1 MINMKIEYAKNIFPK
16 IMELL
21 NRATDEITI
30 ATGGFSEDFIEAI
43 INRAASG
50 VQTTIITS
58 DKNWARW
65 LENQKISYKKDEE
78 NKIRKSYLRLR
89 DKIIIYSRLRY
100 IILIISISIVI
111 VLLIRNVIHSL
122 VTLISFIIIIIINI
136 IQFIYIRNMI
146 KAEESKLNML
156 NIEVQKTLDELTST
170 RNSLAKKL
178 NIIESNALSFSIVI
192 IDNKSLLL
200 SCNLNSKNSSDI
212 IMYEEIQK
220 NSAIKLISYITN
232 LGKP

>member
-1 MINMKIEYAKNIFPK
+1 MKIEYAKNIFPN
-16 IMELL
+16 IIELL

-170 RNSLAKKL
+170 RNILAKKL
-178 NIIESNALSFSIVI
+178 NIIESSALSFSIVI

-212 IMYEEIQK
+212 VMYEEIQK
-220 NSAIKLISYITN
+220 NDAIKLISYITN

>member
-1 MINMKIEYAKNIFPK
+1 MKIEYAKNIFPK

-65 LENQKISYKKDEE
+65 LENQKLSYKKDEE
-78 NKIRKSYLRLR
+78 NKIKRDYLKLR

-100 IILIISISIVI
+100 IILVISMSIAII
-111 VLLIRNVIHSL
+111 LLIRSSIHSL
-122 VTLISFIIIIIINI
+122 ETLILYVSLGIINI
-136 IQFIYIRNMI
+136 IQFIYIRNTV
-146 KAEESKLNML
+146 KVEESKLNIVNL
-156 NIEVQKTLDELTST
+156 EVQKTLDELTST
-170 RNSLAKKL
+170 RNILAKKL
-178 NIIESNALSFSIVI
+178 NIIESNTLSFSIVI

-220 NSAIKLISYITN
+220 NNAIKLISYITN

>member
-1 MINMKIEYAKNIFPK
+1 MKIEYAKNIFPK

-111 VLLIRNVIHSL
+111 VLLIRNTIHSL

-170 RNSLAKKL
+170 RNILAKKL

>member
-1 MINMKIEYAKNIFPK
+1 MKIEYAKNIFPK

-65 LENQKISYKKDEE
+65 LANQKISYKKDEE
-78 NKIRKSYLRLR
+78 NKIKKSYLRLR

-100 IILIISISIVI
+100 IILIISISILI
-111 VLLIRNVIHSL
+111 VLLIRNTIHSL
-122 VTLISFIIIIIINI
+122 VTLISSIIIIIINI

-146 KAEESKLNML
+146 KVEESKLNML

-170 RNSLAKKL
+170 RNILAKKL

-212 IMYEEIQK
+212 IIYDEIQK
-220 NSAIKLISYITN
+220 NDAIKLISYITN
-232 LGKP
+232 LGKS

>member
-16 IMELL
+16 IIELL

-170 RNSLAKKL
+170 RNILAKKL
-178 NIIESNALSFSIVI
+178 NIIESSALSFSIVI

-212 IMYEEIQK
+212 VMYEEIQK
-220 NSAIKLISYITN
+220 NDAIKLISYITN

>member
-1 MINMKIEYAKNIFPK
+1 MKIEYAKNIFPK

-65 LENQKISYKKDEE
+65 LENQKLSYKKDEE
-78 NKIRKSYLRLR
+78 NKIKRDYLKLR

-100 IILIISISIVI
+100 IILVISMSIAII
-111 VLLIRNVIHSL
+111 LLIRSSIHSL
-122 VTLISFIIIIIINI
+122 ETLILYASLGIINI
-136 IQFIYIRNMI
+136 IQFIYIRNTV
-146 KAEESKLNML
+146 KVEESKLNMVNL
-156 NIEVQKTLDELTST
+156 EVQKTLDELTST
-170 RNSLAKKL
+170 RNILAKKL
-178 NIIESNALSFSIVI
+178 NIIESNTLSFSIVI

-212 IMYEEIQK
+212 IIYDEIQK
-220 NSAIKLISYITN
+220 NNAIKLISYITN

>member
-1 MINMKIEYAKNIFPK
+1 VINMKIEYAKNIFPK

-65 LENQKISYKKDEE
+65 LENQKLSYKKDEE
-78 NKIRKSYLRLR
+78 NKIKRDYLKLR

-100 IILIISISIVI
+100 IILVISISIAI
-111 VLLIRNVIHSL
+111 ILLIRSSIHSL
-122 VTLISFIIIIIINI
+122 ETLILYISLGIINI
-136 IQFIYIRNMI
+136 IQFIYIRNTV
-146 KAEESKLNML
+146 KVEESKLNMVSL
-156 NIEVQKTLDELTST
+156 EVQKTLDELTST
-170 RNSLAKKL
+170 RNILAKKL
-178 NIIESNALSFSIVI
+178 NIIESNTLSFSIVI

-220 NSAIKLISYITN
+220 NDAIKLISYITN

>member
-1 MINMKIEYAKNIFPK
+1 MKIEYAKNIFPK

-30 ATGGFSEDFIEAI
+30 ATGRFSEDFIEAI

-65 LENQKISYKKDEE
+65 LENQKLSYKKDEE
-78 NKIRKSYLRLR
+78 NKIKRDYLKLR

-100 IILIISISIVI
+100 IILVISMSIAII
-111 VLLIRNVIHSL
+111 LLIRSSIHSL
-122 VTLISFIIIIIINI
+122 ETLILYVSLGIINI
-136 IQFIYIRNMI
+136 IQFIYIRNTV
-146 KAEESKLNML
+146 KVEESKLNMVNL
-156 NIEVQKTLDELTST
+156 EVQKTLDELTST
-170 RNSLAKKL
+170 RNTLAKKL
-178 NIIESNALSFSIVI
+178 NIIESNTLSFSIVI

-220 NSAIKLISYITN
+220 DNAIKLISYITN

>member
-65 LENQKISYKKDEE
+65 LENQKLSYKKDEE
-78 NKIRKSYLRLR
+78 NKIKRDYLKLR

-100 IILIISISIVI
+100 IILVISISIAI
-111 VLLIRNVIHSL
+111 ILLIRSSIHSL
-122 VTLISFIIIIIINI
+122 ETLILYISLGIINI
-136 IQFIYIRNMI
+136 IQFIYIRNTV
-146 KAEESKLNML
+146 KVEESKLNMVSL
-156 NIEVQKTLDELTST
+156 EVQKTLDELTST
-170 RNSLAKKL
+170 RNILAKKL
-178 NIIESNALSFSIVI
+178 NIIESNTLSFSIVI

-220 NSAIKLISYITN
+220 NDAIKLISYITN

>member
-1 MINMKIEYAKNIFPK
+1 MKIEYAKNIFPK

-65 LENQKISYKKDEE
+65 LENQKLSYKKDEE
-78 NKIRKSYLRLR
+78 NKIKRDYLKLR

-100 IILIISISIVI
+100 IILVISISIAI
-111 VLLIRNVIHSL
+111 ILLIRSSIHSL
-122 VTLISFIIIIIINI
+122 ETLILYISLGIINI
-136 IQFIYIRNMI
+136 IQFIYIRNTV
-146 KAEESKLNML
+146 KVEESKLNMVSL
-156 NIEVQKTLDELTST
+156 EVQKTLDELTST
-170 RNSLAKKL
+170 RNILAKKL
-178 NIIESNALSFSIVI
+178 NIIESNTLSFSIVI

-220 NSAIKLISYITN
+220 NDAIKLISYITN

>member
-1 MINMKIEYAKNIFPK
+1 MKIEYAKNIFPK
-16 IMELL
+16 IIELL

-111 VLLIRNVIHSL
+111 VLLIRNTIHSL
-122 VTLISFIIIIIINI
+122 VTLISFMIIIIINI
-136 IQFIYIRNMI
+136 IQFVYIRNMI

-170 RNSLAKKL
+170 RNILAKKL

-212 IMYEEIQK
+212 IIYDEIQK
-220 NSAIKLISYITN
+220 NKAIKLISYITN

>member
-1 MINMKIEYAKNIFPK
+1 MKIEYAKNIFPK

-65 LENQKISYKKDEE
+65 LENQKLSYKKDEE
-78 NKIRKSYLRLR
+78 NKIKRDYLKLR

-100 IILIISISIVI
+100 IILVISMSIAII
-111 VLLIRNVIHSL
+111 LLIRSSIHSL
-122 VTLISFIIIIIINI
+122 ETLILYVSLGIINI
-136 IQFIYIRNMI
+136 IQFIYIRNTVKI
-146 KAEESKLNML
+146 EESKLNMVNL
-156 NIEVQKTLDELTST
+156 EVQKTLDELTST
-170 RNSLAKKL
+170 RNTLAKKL
-178 NIIESNALSFSIVI
+178 NIIESNTLSFSIVI

-220 NSAIKLISYITN
+220 DNAIKLISYITN

>member
-1 MINMKIEYAKNIFPK
+1 MKIEYAKNIFPK

-50 VQTTIITS
+50 VKTTIITS

-65 LENQKISYKKDEE
+65 LENQKLSYKKDEE
-78 NKIRKSYLRLR
+78 NRIKRDYLKLR

-100 IILIISISIVI
+100 IILVISMSIAII
-111 VLLIRNVIHSL
+111 LLIRSSIHSL
-122 VTLISFIIIIIINI
+122 ETLILYVSLGIINI
-136 IQFIYIRNMI
+136 IQFIYIRNTV
-146 KAEESKLNML
+146 KVEESKLNMVNL
-156 NIEVQKTLDELTST
+156 EVQKTLDELTST
-170 RNSLAKKL
+170 RNILAKKL
-178 NIIESNALSFSIVI
+178 NIIESNTLSFSIVI

-220 NSAIKLISYITN
+220 NNAIKLISYITN

>member
-50 VQTTIITS
+50 VKTTIITS

-65 LENQKISYKKDEE
+65 LENQKLSYKKDEE
-78 NKIRKSYLRLR
+78 NRIKRDYLKLR

-100 IILIISISIVI
+100 IILVISMSIAII
-111 VLLIRNVIHSL
+111 LLIRSSIHSL
-122 VTLISFIIIIIINI
+122 ETLILYVSLGIINI
-136 IQFIYIRNMI
+136 IQFIYIRNTV
-146 KAEESKLNML
+146 KVEESKLNMVNL
-156 NIEVQKTLDELTST
+156 EVQKTLDELTST
-170 RNSLAKKL
+170 RNILAKKL
-178 NIIESNALSFSIVI
+178 NIIESNTLSFSIVI

-220 NSAIKLISYITN
+220 NNAIKLISYITN

>member
-1 MINMKIEYAKNIFPK
+1 MKIEYAKNIFPK

-65 LENQKISYKKDEE
+65 LENQKLSYKKDEE
-78 NKIRKSYLRLR
+78 NKIKRDYLKLR

-100 IILIISISIVI
+100 IILVISMSIAII
-111 VLLIRNVIHSL
+111 LLIRSSIHSL
-122 VTLISFIIIIIINI
+122 ETLILYISLGIINI
-136 IQFIYIRNMI
+136 IQFIYIRNI
-146 KAEESKLNML
+146 VKVEESKLNMVNL
-156 NIEVQKTLDELTST
+156 EVQKTLDELTST
-170 RNSLAKKL
+170 RNILAKKL
-178 NIIESNALSFSIVI
+178 NIIESNTLSFSIVI

-200 SCNLNSKNSSDI
+200 SCNLNSRNSSDI

-220 NSAIKLISYITN
+220 NNAIKLISYITN

>member
-1 MINMKIEYAKNIFPK
+1 MKIEYAKNIFPK
-16 IMELL
+16 IIELL

-111 VLLIRNVIHSL
+111 VLLIRNTIHLL

-170 RNSLAKKL
+170 RNILAKKL

-220 NSAIKLISYITN
+220 NNAIKLISYITN

>member
-1 MINMKIEYAKNIFPK
+1 MKIEYAKNIFPK

-65 LENQKISYKKDEE
+65 LENQKLSYKKDEE
-78 NKIRKSYLRLR
+78 NKIKRDYLKLR

-100 IILIISISIVI
+100 IILVISMSIAII
-111 VLLIRNVIHSL
+111 LLIRSSIHSL
-122 VTLISFIIIIIINI
+122 ETLILYVSLGIINI
-136 IQFIYIRNMI
+136 IQFIYIRNTV
-146 KAEESKLNML
+146 KVEESKLNMVNL
-156 NIEVQKTLDELTST
+156 EVQKTLDELTST
-170 RNSLAKKL
+170 RNILAKKL
-178 NIIESNALSFSIVI
+178 NIIESNTLSFSIVI

-220 NSAIKLISYITN
+220 NNAIKLISYITN

>member
-1 MINMKIEYAKNIFPK
+1 MKIEYAKNIFPK

-65 LENQKISYKKDEE
+65 LENQKLSYKKDEE
-78 NKIRKSYLRLR
+78 NKIKRDYLKLR

-100 IILIISISIVI
+100 IILVISMSIAII
-111 VLLIRNVIHSL
+111 LLIRSSIHSL
-122 VTLISFIIIIIINI
+122 ETLILYVSLGIINI
-136 IQFIYIRNMI
+136 IQFIYIRNTV
-146 KAEESKLNML
+146 KVEESKLNMVNL
-156 NIEVQKTLDELTST
+156 EVQKTLDELTST
-170 RNSLAKKL
+170 RNILAKKL
-178 NIIESNALSFSIVI
+178 NIIESNTLSFSIVI

-220 NSAIKLISYITN
+220 DNAIKLISYITN

>member
-1 MINMKIEYAKNIFPK
+1 MKIEYAKNIFPK
-16 IMELL
+16 IIELL

-170 RNSLAKKL
+170 RNILAKKL
-178 NIIESNALSFSIVI
+178 NIIESSALSFSIVI

-212 IMYEEIQK
+212 VMYEEIQK
-220 NSAIKLISYITN
+220 NDAIKLISYITN

>member
-1 MINMKIEYAKNIFPK
+1 MKIEYAKNIFPK

-65 LENQKISYKKDEE
+65 LANQKISYKKDEE

-111 VLLIRNVIHSL
+111 VLLIRNTIHSL

-170 RNSLAKKL
+170 RNILAKKL

-200 SCNLNSKNSSDI
+200 SCNLNSRNSSDI
-212 IMYEEIQK
+212 IIYDEIQK
-220 NSAIKLISYITN
+220 NDATKLISYITN